1 MVWKD
6 TSVKKQI
13 SCSVISAMADYF
25 CLFIRN
31 TFCISKMCLFNQNL
45 SKSEKKCQIS
55 YIWFHGYYY
64 LG

>member
-25 CLFIRN
+25 CLFIGKY
-31 TFCISKMCLFNQNL
+31 ILYKQNVF
-45 SKSEKKCQIS
+45 I
-55 YIWFHGYYY
+55 
-64 LG
+64 